1 MPGMNRVEAPA
12 GSPMHQIENADVVA
26 FANAANANTA
36 VRPGVYLG
44 KRDRPDGRVLMPPR
58 KRYEFGGDDDPGFDP
73 G

>member
-1 MPGMNRVEAPA
+1 M
-12 GSPMHQIENADVVA
+12 MHQIENADVVA
-26 FANAANANTA
+26 FANAASANTA
-36 VRPGVYLG
+36 VRPGVHPG

>member
-1 MPGMNRVEAPA
+1 M
-12 GSPMHQIENADVVA
+12 MHQIENADVVA
-26 FANAANANTA
+26 FANAAQLCAA
-36 VRPGVYLG
+36 SRPGVHLG